1 MDVRLLIQTS
11 PSVHP
16 DLFPEIQERVYQSGR
31 NTSKA
36 QSITQCKG
44 RRQEQWRVSLVLRDI
59 EREVWVQNGGDVVS
73 HTSVIVRGSA

>member
-11 PSVHP
+11 PSLNV
-16 DLFPEIQERVYQSGR
+16 DLLPEIQERVYQSGR

-59 EREVWVQNGGDVVS
+59 EREVWVKNGCDVVCRA
-73 HTSVIVRGSA
+73 SVVVRDSA